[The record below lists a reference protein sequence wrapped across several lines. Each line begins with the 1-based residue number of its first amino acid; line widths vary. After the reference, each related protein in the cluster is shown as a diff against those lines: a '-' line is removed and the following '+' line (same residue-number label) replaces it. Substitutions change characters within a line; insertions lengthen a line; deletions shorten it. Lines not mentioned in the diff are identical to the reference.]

1 MRADDKGYKDSG
13 RMMAGQDLVA
23 AGYAGL
29 AGIRIL
35 VKARR
40 EELEKRFAADYLED
54 LIAEDGG
61 SVLLQNAKYRMS
73 LRVAECE
80 PAGEGGI
87 LSAVWSLTGACR
99 LGVEFSLR
107 RIPVRQGVIEISEL
121 WGINPYRLY
130 SGGCWLMAS
139 DNGGRLVHDLREQ
152 GIAAAVIGGITTGIA
167 RVITDGG
174 ERSYLN
180 RPQPDEL
187 ERVFPDWKR
196 ESALNAL
203 AENGGSD
210 VIENG

>member
-1 MRADDKGYKDSG
+1 
-13 RMMAGQDLVA
+13 MMAGQDLVA

-35 VKARR
+35 ARARR
-40 EELEKRFAADYLED
+40 GELEKRFASDYLED

-61 SVLLQNAKYRMS
+61 SILLQNAKYRMS
-73 LRVAECE
+73 LGVAECE

-87 LSAVWSLTGACR
+87 LSAVWSLSGACR

-107 RIPVRQGVIEISEL
+107 RIPVRQGVIEISEF
-121 WGINPYRLY
+121 WGLNPYRLY
-130 SGGCWLMAS
+130 SEGCWLMPS
-139 DNGGRLVHDLREQ
+139 DNGGRLVHHLREQ
-152 GIAAAVIGGITTGIA
+152 GIAAAVIGRITTGIA
-167 RVITDGG
+167 RVITDGN

-187 ERVFPDWKR
+187 ERVLPDWKKG
-196 ESALNAL
+196 NAL
-203 AENGGSD
+203 TENVGPD

>member
-1 MRADDKGYKDSG
+1 
-13 RMMAGQDLVA
+13 
-23 AGYAGL
+23 
-29 AGIRIL
+29 
-35 VKARR
+35 
-40 EELEKRFAADYLED
+40 
-54 LIAEDGG
+54 
-61 SVLLQNAKYRMS
+61 
-73 LRVAECE
+73 
-80 PAGEGGI
+80 
-87 LSAVWSLTGACR
+87 
-99 LGVEFSLR
+99 
-107 RIPVRQGVIEISEL
+107 
-121 WGINPYRLY
+121 
-130 SGGCWLMAS
+130 MAS